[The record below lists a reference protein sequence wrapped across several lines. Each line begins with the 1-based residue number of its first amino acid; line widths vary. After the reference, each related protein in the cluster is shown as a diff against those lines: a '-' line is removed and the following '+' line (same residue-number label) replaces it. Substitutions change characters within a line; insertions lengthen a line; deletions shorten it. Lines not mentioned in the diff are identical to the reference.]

1 MIESATGR
9 QLVKLSPIS
18 EKVSTMKLV
27 RKVREIDLETGLLY
41 CTLTILTVLSS
52 AVLVLAIFN
61 MANSLNLIAKKPS
74 RSAYRS
80 LQQTGDDNF
89 TQSVEEMKLEI
100 KELKI
105 NLSVSVE
112 QNTRL
117 FERVLE
123 KLQRALTQHSARN
136 KIHHASPGG
145 IRTHS
150 FISVPI
156 YENCTTTQKH
166 CRMDTTLVGDSAT
179 SVRCSLIDTSLRSM
193 NSQYLMDISCAV
205 RFDNFTQHRQMPVS
219 ATRYRDENHDKKGCV
234 CSGFKIGTDEPGT
247 VGLDCLMFT
256 TWCPAQLHLPR
267 KVP

>member
-1 MIESATGR
+1 
-9 QLVKLSPIS
+9 
-18 EKVSTMKLV
+18 MKLV

-41 CTLTILTVLSS
+41 CTLTALTVLSS

-61 MANSLNLIAKKPS
+61 MVNSLNLIAKKPAS
-74 RSAYRS
+74 S
-80 LQQTGDDNF
+80 TKNF

-117 FERVLE
+117 FERVTME
-123 KLQRALTQHSARN
+123 LQRALTQHSARDE
-136 KIHHASPGG
+136 IHHTGPGG

-166 CRMDTTLVGDSAT
+166 CRMDTPLTGDLASF
-179 SVRCSLIDTSLRSM
+179 VMCSLIDTSLHSM
-193 NSQYLMDISCAV
+193 NSRYLMDISCAV

-219 ATRYRDENHDKKGCV
+219 ASLYRDDKHVKKGCV
-234 CSGFKIGTDEPGT
+234 CSGLKIGTDEPVT

-256 TWCPAQLHLPR
+256 TWCSAQLHLPR